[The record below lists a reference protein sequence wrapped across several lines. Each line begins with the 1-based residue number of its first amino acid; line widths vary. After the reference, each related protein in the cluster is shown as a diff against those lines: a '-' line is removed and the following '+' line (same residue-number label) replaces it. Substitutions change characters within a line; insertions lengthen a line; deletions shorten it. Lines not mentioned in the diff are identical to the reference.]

1 MIFSPAP
8 TPGALVRPRPRP
20 VDRVAPTPTE
30 APPEGATVDI
40 AAQPAT
46 RPDAG
51 ATTPLPEPDRPETAP
66 PEATTEIV
74 TEATETDATSI
85 ERAAAAPLTSPR
97 PRPRPAQPAPAPVE
111 TAAPAAPVADAPA
124 PAEPAPDVLADTSAD
139 IADALADVLAG
150 LAEPA
155 PAAPAGGSLSPSQA
169 DALRLAIQQCW
180 NVGALSTDALMVTVT
195 VGFTMTPSAM
205 PEAGSIRVIAASG
218 GTEAAVAQAF
228 ETARRAIIR
237 CAGDGYGLPPEQFEA
252 WRDIEITFNPE
263 GMRLR

>member
-1 MIFSPAP
+1 
-8 TPGALVRPRPRP
+8 

-30 APPEGATVDI
+30 APPEGATIDI

-51 ATTPLPEPDRPETAP
+51 ATTPLPEPERPETAP

-74 TEATETDATSI
+74 TEATETDENSI

-111 TAAPAAPVADAPA
+111 TAAVESPAPA
-124 PAEPAPDVLADTSAD
+124 PAEPTPPAPAPAPDTSTD

-150 LAEPA
+150 LADPA

-195 VGFTMTPSAM
+195 VAFNMTPNAM
-205 PEAGSIRVIAASG
+205 PEAGSIRVISASG

-237 CAGDGYGLPPEQFEA
+237 CAGDGYGLPAEQFEA
-252 WRDIEITFNPE
+252 WREIEITFNPE